1 MPFDKDEVLP
11 SQQAQFD
18 ALEATRLKELDHAI
32 AKWKGKPTALLQ
44 VMHVAQEAFT
54 WLPEGALERISRGLD
69 LPRAQVYGFA
79 TFYDHF
85 YTDGPARNT
94 LRVCQSISCHLRG
107 AQELIAAATKQ
118 LGVTP
123 GQITKDGRV
132 RFECVSCLGQC
143 DGGPAVSVND
153 EPQHA
158 VTPEQLN
165 QLISRLK

>member
-18 ALEATRLKELDHAI
+18 ALEPTRLKELDHAI

-132 RFECVSCLGQC
+132 RFSCWCGDHRIAEGNLLLEM
-143 DGGPAVSVND
+143 PA
-153 EPQHA
+153 
-158 VTPEQLN
+158 
-165 QLISRLK
+165 